1 MSIRGI
7 DVSYFQ
13 GNVDWEAVKA
23 SGIRFAM
30 LRAGYGVK
38 TVDAQ
43 FKRNASECNRLGI
56 PIGVYWFS
64 YAYTTEMAQKEAEAC
79 IRTIQDFRIEYPV
92 AFDYENES
100 INYAKKNGAT
110 VTPALVTAMID
121 AFCKKVEKLGYFAMY
136 YGNNSFLKQWAD
148 SSLRKKYALWY
159 ARYQSEL
166 GIADLGMWQYS
177 NTGKVSGISGN
188 TDMNISYYDFPKVIA
203 KAGLNHLS
211 GAGGRK
217 YTVRQGDTLS
227 EIAVRF
233 GTTVKELQRL
243 NNIQNPDRIY
253 AGQVIRLG
261 TG

>member
-100 INYAKKNGAT
+100 INYAKKNGAR
-110 VTPALVTAMID
+110 D
-121 AFCKKVEKLGYFAMY
+121 
-136 YGNNSFLKQWAD
+136 
-148 SSLRKKYALWY
+148 
-159 ARYQSEL
+159 
-166 GIADLGMWQYS
+166 
-177 NTGKVSGISGN
+177 
-188 TDMNISYYDFPKVIA
+188 
-203 KAGLNHLS
+203 
-211 GAGGRK
+211 
-217 YTVRQGDTLS
+217 GD
-227 EIAVRF
+227 
-233 GTTVKELQRL
+233 
-243 NNIQNPDRIY
+243 DRRI
-253 AGQVIRLG
+253 L
-261 TG
+261 